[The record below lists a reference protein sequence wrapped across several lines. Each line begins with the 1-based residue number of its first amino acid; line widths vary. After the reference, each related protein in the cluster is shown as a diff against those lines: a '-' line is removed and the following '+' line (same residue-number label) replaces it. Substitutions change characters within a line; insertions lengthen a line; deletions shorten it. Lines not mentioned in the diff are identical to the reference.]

1 MKRPR
6 TYLDWNATA
15 PLRPEAR
22 EAMIAAL
29 DATGNPSSVHAE
41 GRQAR
46 SLIEA
51 ARDQVAA
58 LVGADARDVYF
69 TSGASEANNWV
80 LRSGFDTVLRAGSEH
95 DSVLSA
101 AEISGARVVALPV
114 ARNGV
119 VAVEAIADATL
130 GGAAPLGRALVAL
143 QFANNETGVI
153 QPVAEVVEFAQGH
166 GLHVLCDAV
175 QAAGR
180 THLDVRALGADYVT
194 LSAHKLGG
202 PKGIGALVAQP
213 GSPLSP
219 LILGGGQER
228 RQRAGT
234 ENVAAIAGFGAA
246 AVAAGHELAASAI
259 RVEALRAWLETELRA
274 VTPRMIIV
282 GAGAPRLPNTTC
294 VALPGR
300 LAEVLVA
307 GLDLAGVAVSAGAAC
322 SSGKVG
328 RSRVL
333 EAMGCDGP
341 VAAGAIR
348 VSLGPATTEEDI
360 AAFLVAWHAMTAVG
374 RVAA

>member
-1 MKRPR
+1 MV
-6 TYLDWNATA
+6 
-15 PLRPEAR
+15 
-22 EAMIAAL
+22 AAL
-29 DATGNPSSVHAE
+29 DVVGNPSSVHAE

-46 SLIEA
+46 ALIET

-58 LVGADARDVYF
+58 LVGAEARDVYF
-69 TSGASEANNWV
+69 TSGASEANSWV

-101 AEISGARVVALPV
+101 AAAGGARIVELPV

-119 VAVEAIADATL
+119 VAIAAIADEALCGTAT
-130 GGAAPLGRALVAL
+130 LGRALVAL

-153 QPVAEVVEFAQGH
+153 QPVAEVVEFAHGH
-166 GLHVLCDAV
+166 RLLVLCDAV

-180 THLDVRALGADYVT
+180 IAIDVRALGADYVT
-194 LSAHKLGG
+194 LSGHKLGG
-202 PKGIGALVAQP
+202 PKGVGALIARP
-213 GSPLSP
+213 GAALSP

-246 AVAAGHELAASAI
+246 AVAAMRDLDASGI
-259 RVEALRAWLETELRA
+259 HMHTLRARLEADLLA
-274 VTPRMIIV
+274 GTPGMVIV
-282 GAGAPRLPNTTC
+282 GADARRLPNTTC
-294 VALPGR
+294 AALPGR

-341 VAAGAIR
+341 VAAGAVR
-348 VSLGPATTEEDI
+348 VSLGPDTTQEDI
-360 AAFLVAWHAMTAVG
+360 AAFLAAWHAMTAQS